1 MQNTVICKKYGEE
14 LEALEQPPMP
24 GPVGE
29 KLQQEVS
36 KKAWNEWLAIQTM
49 LINEKHLSLIQKE
62 AREYLHEQR
71 ERFFN
76 NLPIDRAEGYTPPD
90 NDN

>member
-1 MQNTVICKKYGEE
+1 MQKTIVCKKYGEE

-49 LINEKHLSLIQKE
+49 LINEKHLSLIQRE
-62 AREYLHEQR
+62 AREYLREQR
-71 ERFFN
+71 ERFFS
-76 NLPIDRAEGYTPPD
+76 NLPIDKAEGYTPPD

>member
-1 MQNTVICKKYGEE
+1 MQKTINCKKYGEE
-14 LEALEQPPMP
+14 LEALERPPIP
-24 GPVGE
+24 GPIGE

-36 KKAWNEWLAIQTM
+36 KKAWNEWLSIQTM

-62 AREYLHEQR
+62 AREYLNEQR

-76 NLPIDRAEGYTPPD
+76 NLPIDRAEGYTSPD

>member
-1 MQNTVICKKYGEE
+1 MTITIFCRKYKKN
-14 LEALEQPPMP
+14 LPQLEQPPIP
-24 GPVGE
+24 GDIGQMIFE
-29 KLQQEVS
+29 EVS
-36 KKAWNEWLAIQTM
+36 KKAWNEWQAIQTM

-90 NDN
+90 HDN

>member
-1 MQNTVICKKYGEE
+1 MQKTIICKKYGEE

-76 NLPIDRAEGYTPPD
+76 NLK
-90 NDN
+90 